1 MAHNTADCRSIIV
14 FTFDGR
20 NTAFGAITFT
30 LMPLLVYQA
39 SSDLTAGQR
48 RTKISREKI
57 KENREAKAKRKSAF
71 LKQMKTAHM
80 RRMSAPAMQTVP
92 LPASPLPDLPAS
104 ERPTRKRVKRDI
116 FSPSE
121 LSVAPLAS
129 AEQPEAPIAPEVPMT
144 QVPEAPAVKSH
155 HAELDLGKSFVDD
168 AVFLPGVEDVC
179 GSTQFAQRMLLFAA
193 AKRPNEQSVHVDAPD
208 APRVDVASDQWVGG
222 RHVRRWQA
230 ASEQLRPS
238 EVLQEGVRAHLPSG
252 P

>member
-14 FTFDGR
+14 FNFDGR
-20 NTAFGAITFT
+20 NTAFWAITFT
-30 LMPLLVYQA
+30 LLPLLVYQA

-57 KENREAKAKRKSAF
+57 KENREAKARRKFAF

-80 RRMSAPAMQTVP
+80 RRMSAPAMQTAP

-121 LSVAPLAS
+121 SSMAPLAS

-144 QVPEAPAVKSH
+144 QVPAAPAVKLH
-155 HAELDLGKSFVDD
+155 HAHLDLGKSLVDD
-168 AVFLPGVEDVC
+168 AVFLSGVEDIMNARC
-179 GSTQFAQRMLLFAA
+179 C
-193 AKRPNEQSVHVDAPD
+193 
-208 APRVDVASDQWVGG
+208 DQKVMELSRDFQKGVGG
-222 RHVRRWQA
+222 GMLSSPAVGAGGADAQTEARGCPA
-230 ASEQLRPS
+230 GKA
-238 EVLQEGVRAHLPSG
+238 RAVN
-252 P
+252 